1 MKTSFKI
8 YLEYIAA
15 LLRDA
20 SVENA
25 REEAA
30 KLIDDAILSLDDE
43 NVNTSEFNYH
53 RFVEWSNKDS
63 EDKNSKPITTIE
75 NTFNVEGANA
85 IADHYGYFA
94 QRDMLTEECG
104 EAIQAVN
111 KCRRCCVGAQDNFL
125 SELADIKVLL
135 AQMEHFLNEDKITA
149 IANEKIARELKC
161 IEKEKELKKNEEE

>member
-1 MKTSFKI
+1 MKTSFKV

-15 LLRDA
+15 LLRDTD
-20 SVENA
+20 VENA

-30 KLIDDAILSLDDE
+30 KLIDSAIKSLDDE
-43 NVNTSEFNYH
+43 NVDISDFNYH

-63 EDKNSKPITTIE
+63 EGKNAKPDITID
-75 NTFNVEGANA
+75 NTFNAEGANA
-85 IADHYGYFA
+85 IADYYGYFA

-125 SELADIKVLL
+125 GELADIKVLL

-149 IANEKIARELKC
+149 IANEKIARELKR

>member
-1 MKTSFKI
+1 MKTSFKV

-15 LLRDA
+15 LLRDD

-25 REEAA
+25 REQAA
-30 KLIDDAILSLDDE
+30 KLIDSAIRILDDE
-43 NVNTSEFNYH
+43 TVNISEINAH
-53 RFVEWSNKDS
+53 RFIEWANKDS
-63 EDKNSKPITTIE
+63 DGKNTKPITTIE
-75 NTFNVEGANA
+75 NTFNAEGANA
-85 IADHYGYFA
+85 IADYYGYFA

-125 SELADIKVLL
+125 GELADIKVLL

-149 IANEKIARELKC
+149 IANEKIARELKR
-161 IEKEKELKKNEEE
+161 IEKEKRNEAEDD

>member
-1 MKTSFKI
+1 MKTSFKV

-15 LLRDA
+15 LLRDT

-43 NVNTSEFNYH
+43 NVNISEFNYH

-63 EDKNSKPITTIE
+63 EDKNAKPVATIE
-75 NTFNVEGANA
+75 NTFNVEGANT
-85 IADHYGYFA
+85 IADYYGYFA

-125 SELADIKVLL
+125 GELADIKVLL

-149 IANEKIARELKC
+149 IANEKIARELKR
-161 IEKEKELKKNEEE
+161 IEKEKEKKNEEE

>member
-1 MKTSFKI
+1 MKTSFKV

-15 LLRDA
+15 LLRDT

-25 REEAA
+25 REVAA
-30 KLIDDAILSLDDE
+30 NLIDDAILSLDDE
-43 NVNTSEFNYH
+43 TVDISKINNHGFI
-53 RFVEWSNKDS
+53 EWSNKAS
-63 EDKNSKPITTIE
+63 EGKNTKLVTTIE
-75 NTFNVEGANA
+75 NTFDVEGANI
-85 IADHYGYFA
+85 IADYYGYFA

-125 SELADIKVLL
+125 GELADIKVLL

-149 IANEKIARELKC
+149 IANEKIARVLKR

>member
-1 MKTSFKI
+1 MKTSFKV

-15 LLRDA
+15 LLRDTE
-20 SVENA
+20 VENA

-30 KLIDDAILSLDDE
+30 RLIDSAILSLDDE
-43 NVNTSEFNYH
+43 SVDISEINDH
-53 RFVEWSNKDS
+53 RFIEWSNKDS
-63 EDKNSKPITTIE
+63 EDKNSKPVITIE
-75 NTFNVEGANA
+75 NAFNVEGANT
-85 IADHYGYFA
+85 IADYYGYFA

-125 SELADIKVLL
+125 GELADIKVLL

-149 IANEKIARELKC
+149 IANEKIARELKR